1 MHSDDEEQDRSLELE
16 LDTSEAVEPLPDIE
30 FESPGRF
37 AIHNP
42 PSEASEAA
50 TYDAAPFV
58 LGKTT
63 ALQRFSLA
71 NEARAHALALLQQAS
86 RSLCL
91 YSEDLDPWL
100 YNNRACQDACTRF
113 LLASPKNRLR
123 ILIRD
128 SSRLVREGHRLL
140 ALSRK
145 LPSGCQIRKL
155 NPDYPAEEVA
165 FLLADGRALLMRPKP
180 GEPAGYAIYEN
191 PGRGRQCQGQ
201 FDQAWET
208 SLSDPDLR
216 SMLL

>member
-1 MHSDDEEQDRSLELE
+1 MHSDDDEQDQSLELE
-16 LDTSEAVEPLPDIE
+16 LVPSEAAEPLPDIE

-37 AIHNP
+37 EIQNP

-50 TYDAAPFV
+50 AYPPAPFR
-58 LGKTT
+58 LGETT

-86 RSLCL
+86 RSLCI
-91 YSEDLDPWL
+91 YSDDLDPWL
-100 YNNRACQDACTRF
+100 YNNRAAQDACTRF

-123 ILIRD
+123 ILVRD
-128 SSRLVREGHRLL
+128 PSRLVREGHRLL

-155 NPDYPAEEVA
+155 NPDYPADEVA
-165 FLLADGRALLMRPKP
+165 FLLADSRALLMRPKP

-191 PGRGRQCQGQ
+191 QGRGRQCQGQ